1 MSDPTNESSEGSFAL
16 RSSRAGGRR
25 PEQDEVGEALVEK
38 EQNGRKVVHQPPRDF
53 SSLAPQEDSTPTA
66 KAPRLED
73 KGEGNG
79 LECAVDPSS
88 GQEVLSGPNSPSS
101 TPVPVV
107 DGGANATLLF
117 SGGQVYKL
125 LGEMND
131 PGMGVYISSLNT
143 GKMMRYPPKEQYV
156 FTEDVLL
163 GRHSSQ

>member
-1 MSDPTNESSEGSFAL
+1 MSDLSNESIKGSFAL

-38 EQNGRKVVHQPPRDF
+38 EQNGRKVVHQSPREF
-53 SSLAPQEDSTPTA
+53 LGIAPQEDSTPTA

-88 GQEVLSGPNSPSS
+88 GQEVLSGPNSPS

-117 SGGQVYKL
+117 SGGQGYKL
-125 LGEMND
+125 LGEMNGS
-131 PGMGVYISSLNT
+131 GMGVYISSLDT
-143 GKMMRYPPKEQYV
+143 GKMMRYPPKERYV
-156 FTEDVLL
+156 FTEDMLL

>member
-1 MSDPTNESSEGSFAL
+1 MFDTCFL
-16 RSSRAGGRR
+16 CTV
-25 PEQDEVGEALVEK
+25 QGEALVEK

-107 DGGANATLLF
+107 DGGANATVCLHMYMVEC
-117 SGGQVYKL
+117 S
-125 LGEMND
+125 
-131 PGMGVYISSLNT
+131 ICT
-143 GKMMRYPPKEQYV
+143 
-156 FTEDVLL
+156 FTLVIL
-163 GRHSSQ
+163 SVSAVV